1 MAKERD
7 SITELD
13 TLYKLMILYM
23 LDSTDQFM
31 TKAQISEFILSRGYT
46 DYFNLNIIINEMIDT
61 ELIRSKTKRNHIN
74 LEITE
79 EGRRTLGEFSTRVSE
94 EIKKE
99 ITDYLK
105 EKEYDLRNKISV
117 QTNYYK
123 NVSDSY
129 TAELFINEDNSEL
142 VSIKLIL
149 PSEENAVSVCRNWDK
164 KSAEIYKALMQ
175 QLL

>member
-99 ITDYLK
+99 
-105 EKEYDLRNKISV
+105 LRI
-117 QTNYYK
+117 
-123 NVSDSY
+123 
-129 TAELFINEDNSEL
+129 
-142 VSIKLIL
+142 IL
-149 PSEENAVSVCRNWDK
+149 RKRNTT
-164 KSAEIYKALMQ
+164 
-175 QLL
+175 